1 MNDARDRILGQRIA
15 RAGDDAR
22 RILARPACHGRDQDL
37 FRAYRANVAAIGV
50 ELAGLGVR
58 ADELAQLATN
68 ALGGITRDIV
78 ELLHNKRKTK
88 GCSRASRALETSYV
102 TAATRRA
109 IRGFTIATTARNV
122 SS

>member
-1 MNDARDRILGQRIA
+1 
-15 RAGDDAR
+15 
-22 RILARPACHGRDQDL
+22 
-37 FRAYRANVAAIGV
+37 VAAIGV

-78 ELLHNKRKTK
+78 ELLHSKRKTK